1 MYLLFKLLL
10 QLINHIDHI
19 CVDTL
24 EKLDRQW
31 LLLVDR
37 IGQRK
42 SLLDVLVSD
51 WSRYR
56 ESRLELNAA
65 LDIVESTLSLVSV
78 NSRVSINEAVKLRSI
93 LKVY

>member
-1 MYLLFKLLL
+1 MP
-10 QLINHIDHI
+10 QLINNIDHI

-93 LKVY
+93 LKVH